1 MFAHQSW
8 IPQLKAPRFQAFGGP
23 LLKGNA
29 RKARPFSK
37 RAPIL
42 IVLKS
47 EPKGQGRYDLLRYQA
62 LIQKILFRLARRFKI
77 KVLAYSQ
84 LNSNHIHFLI
94 QSPTKEAQSHLLR
107 AFSGLVARVV
117 WSAERGRAAR
127 MISKA
132 SIKSLWSQRPYSQIL
147 SWGNELSLWKRFVNR
162 KGSRI
167 MMDSLT
173 PSPIKSLERATK
185 DLSNTS

>member
-1 MFAHQSW
+1 MFPHQSW

-37 RAPIL
+37 RSPML

-47 EPKGQGRYDLLRYQA
+47 EPKAQGRYDLLRYQV

-77 KVLAYSQ
+77 KVIGYSQ
-84 LNSNHIHFLI
+84 LNGRHIHFLI
-94 QSPTKEAQSHLLR
+94 QSPNKNAQSHLLR

-117 WSAERGRAAR
+117 WSSERGRPAT
-127 MISKA
+127 

-147 SWGNELSLWKRFVNR
+147 SWGSELSLWKRFVGR
-162 KGSRI
+162 KGPQ
-167 MMDSLT
+167 SLGT
-173 PSPIKSLERATK
+173 SFIFAGHSSADRESES
-185 DLSNTS
+185 LSNTS